1 MKKCPK
7 CQQLLAAEMFSR
19 NRVRLS
25 SYCRACQSEY
35 CKAHYRRNA
44 RLHNFR
50 RGVNMA
56 RYKERNRQLIREYL
70 ARHPCVDCGNAAP
83 RVLEFDHVRGKKE
96 MHISS
101 LVQRGCAWGRIVG
114 EIAKCEV
121 RCANCHRRRTVE
133 TLRWPHA
140 IDRGVAQLGRASALG
155 AEGPQVQILSP
166 RPTSRPWSNGIRH
179 ESSKLEDGGSSPSG
193 RMI

>member
-25 SYCRACQSEY
+25 SYYRACQSEY

-44 RLHNFR
+44 RLHNLR

-56 RYKERNRQLIREYL
+56 RYRERNRELIREYL
-70 ARHPCVDCGNAAP
+70 ARHPCIDCGNADP
-83 RVLEFDHVRGKKE
+83 RVLEFDHVRRKKE
-96 MHISS
+96 MNISS
-101 LVQRGCAWGRIVG
+101 LVQRGCAWGRIVR

-121 RCANCHRRRTVE
+121 RCANCHRLRTVE

-140 IDRGVAQLGRASALG
+140 IDRGVAQLGRASPLG
-155 AEGPQVQILSP
+155 GESRRFNSC
-166 RPTSRPWSNGIRH
+166 RPDQLRPWSNGIRH